1 MLIVA
6 VHDVAP
12 STLGEVRWLLSRLD
26 EAGVRPRV
34 LKVVPGEPD
43 AADDLRGELAAL
55 VRIEAAAGSEIVLHG
70 WTHRAPRRYRGSAAD
85 RLRARIFAAG
95 AAEFLALETEEI
107 QARLASGWQWLA
119 GVGVDPAGFCAPGW
133 LWTEELPA
141 LAREAGFRYLVGL
154 RGLFDLRTGRRIG
167 LAPLGYMGGRAM
179 GELAW
184 RLGELTI
191 WRPLSAL
198 RGDRPRRFFLH
209 PQGASRSLACARVLR
224 EIGEAARTRR
234 PITFAELL
242 DD

>member
-26 EAGVRPRV
+26 QAGVRPRV
-34 LKVVPGEPD
+34 LKVVPGEPG
-43 AADDLRGELAAL
+43 AADDLRDELAAL
-55 VRIEAAAGSEIVLHG
+55 VRDEAAAGSEVVLHG

-85 RLRARIFAAG
+85 RLRARLFAPD
-95 AAEFLALETEEI
+95 AAEFLALRSDEVRT
-107 QARLASGWQWLA
+107 RLASGRQWLA
-119 GVGVDPAGFCAPGW
+119 GLGVDAAGFCAPGW
-133 LWTEELPA
+133 LWTAELPA

-154 RGLFDLRTGRRIG
+154 RGLLVLGTGQRIG
-167 LAPLGYMGGRAM
+167 LAPTGSMGGRAID
-179 GELAW
+179 ELAW

-209 PQGASRSLACARVLR
+209 PQGASSSRACARVLR
-224 EIGEAARTRR
+224 EVERAARTHR
-234 PITFAELL
+234 PITFTELL
-242 DD
+242 DG